1 MLWHTPGFVTSSA
14 PSSLGAQP
22 GECPRL
28 LRGSQHCFPP
38 PSLSSACSQHGD
50 PALLGGLGCSELPGG
65 VCALRSCP
73 SSAAVL
79 VQITHMLWGNREV
92 PSQGSVGWVCSLCL
106 GLGDAPVVKTQKG
119 STVVNLF
126 HQGISGKDPALDPS
140 LSRSPSPLQHFPL
153 RCPLSAF
160 PQWATGNAWWQ
171 QMWKEGKILHSCFT
185 EGLCQTGAGQ
195 RSGEAALVCAWS
207 GRNIYDWPTCNPGHP
222 G

>member
-119 STVVNLF
+119 STELIYSTREFQGRIQLWIPLYPDLPLHFSTSLSDVLYLHSHHGSYGHRKCLMATNVEGRENLALLF
-126 HQGISGKDPALDPS
+126 HRGIVPDRSWAEEWGSSSGVCMK
-140 LSRSPSPLQHFPL
+140 
-153 RCPLSAF
+153 
-160 PQWATGNAWWQ
+160 
-171 QMWKEGKILHSCFT
+171 WKEYLWLTH
-185 EGLCQTGAGQ
+185 
-195 RSGEAALVCAWS
+195 V
-207 GRNIYDWPTCNPGHP
+207 
-222 G
+222 